1 MSTLRT
7 TVDEI
12 LSRHTAHTLPE
23 IGESGVACAI
33 QASVGTLDAELYR
46 KAFGRVDLESLDAL
60 TVTPQT
66 PFDIASITKALVGST
81 LAMQAVDQGRVRWD
95 TPIAEILP
103 AWRERPDKIS
113 QKVTFLQILNHTSGL
128 PAWEKFYL
136 DYPLDPSPSVARET
150 RRSVLE
156 TIVSTPLLGTPGSLH
171 AYSDLG
177 YLLLAHLLEHLF
189 DGLPLSQ
196 LASDRIFTP
205 LGLDTTTY
213 IDLHRQGHP
222 LQDAVVTERCAHRGR
237 LIRGTVHDENTN
249 IIGGVSAHAGVFS
262 TADQLLEFGRH
273 LLAIDRGR
281 DIENP
286 LVSREVLHFAWSPK
300 ARSAGGSHLA
310 GWDTPSGERSSAG
323 RGFNPAHTVGHLGF
337 TGTSIWIERQKGVIS
352 VLLTN
357 RVYPT
362 RENDGIRDL
371 RIAFQEAILPP
382 V

>member
-7 TVDEI
+7 AVDEI
-12 LSRHTAHTLPE
+12 LSRHTAHTLSE
-23 IGESGVACAI
+23 IGESGVACAM
-33 QASVGTLDAELYR
+33 QASVGTLDADLYR
-46 KAFGRVDLESLDAL
+46 NAFGRVDLESLDAPE
-60 TVTPQT
+60 VTPQT

-81 LAMQAVDQGRVRWD
+81 LAMQAVDERRVRWD

-103 AWRERPDKIS
+103 AWRERSDKIS
-113 QKVTFLQILNHTSGL
+113 QKVTFLEILNHTSGL

-136 DYPLDPSPSVARET
+136 DHPLDPSASVARET
-150 RRSVLE
+150 RRTVLE
-156 TIVSTPLLGTPGSLH
+156 TIVSTPLLGAPGSLH

-177 YLLLAHLLEHLF
+177 YLLLAHLLEYLF
-189 DGLPLSQ
+189 DGRSLSQ
-196 LASDRIFTP
+196 LASERIFTP
-205 LGLDTTTY
+205 LGLSATTY
-213 IDLHRQGHP
+213 VDVHRQDHP
-222 LQDAVVTERCAHRGR
+222 IQNAVVTERCARRGR

-262 TADQLLEFGRH
+262 TAHQLLEFGRH
-273 LLAIDRGR
+273 LLAIDQGR
-281 DIENP
+281 DVENP
-286 LVSREVLHFAWSPK
+286 LISRETLHFAWSPQ

-323 RGFNPAHTVGHLGF
+323 RGFDPAHTVGHLGF

-382 V
+382 A

>member
-12 LSRHTAHTLPE
+12 LNSHTAHTLSE
-23 IGESGVACAI
+23 IGESGVACAM
-33 QASVGTLDAELYR
+33 QASVGTLDADLYR
-46 KAFGRVDLESLDAL
+46 NAFGRVDLESLDAPA
-60 TVTPQT
+60 VTPQT

-81 LAMQAVDQGRVRWD
+81 LAMQAVDERRVRWD

-103 AWRERPDKIS
+103 AWTERSDKIS
-113 QKVTFLQILNHTSGL
+113 QTVTFLEILNHTSGL

-136 DYPLDPSPSVARET
+136 DHPLDPSPSVARET
-150 RRSVLE
+150 RRTVLE
-156 TIVSTPLLGTPGSLH
+156 TIVSTPLLGAPGSLH

-177 YLLLAHLLEHLF
+177 YLLLAHLLEYLF
-189 DGLPLSQ
+189 DGRSLSQ
-196 LASDRIFTP
+196 LASERIFTP
-205 LGLDTTTY
+205 LGLSATTY
-213 IDLHRQGHP
+213 VDVHRQDHP
-222 LQDAVVTERCAHRGR
+222 IQNAVVTERCDRRGR

-273 LLAIDRGR
+273 LLAIDRGL
-281 DIENP
+281 DVENP
-286 LVSREVLHFAWSPK
+286 LISRETLHFAWSPQ

-323 RGFNPAHTVGHLGF
+323 RGFDPAHTVGHLGF

-382 V
+382 A